1 MLIRNVIPFA
11 GILISSFILVIKLR
25 QVRGDRWSKREAS
38 FTRSVVALNVLFFV
52 TQFPSII
59 AWTYLNVQYFKNSD
73 QLSYEV
79 TMAYF
84 VFTLS
89 LFLNS
94 FTYVFPTLINFGFNR
109 IFRDEVLI
117 MLRFKKATRWLKK
130 IKMKKKNCSVGEKP
144 VWLGQPQPFLAL
156 PKSVPA
162 KFWPSIRL
170 FSNTK
175 KLWLKFVFS
184 VGLLWK
190 NSFFDK
196 RKF

>member
-1 MLIRNVIPFA
+1 MLTKRTQCSIDPASLVSLAVINTLIRNVIPFG
-11 GILISSFILVIKLR
+11 GILISSVILVIKLR
-25 QVRGDRWSKREAS
+25 QVKGNRWSKREAS

-79 TMAYF
+79 IMAYF

-94 FTYVFPTLINFGFNR
+94 FTYVFPTLINFGFNK

-117 MLRFKKATRWLKK
+117 MLRVKKATR
-130 IKMKKKNCSVGEKP
+130 
-144 VWLGQPQPFLAL
+144 
-156 PKSVPA
+156 
-162 KFWPSIRL
+162 
-170 FSNTK
+170 
-175 KLWLKFVFS
+175 
-184 VGLLWK
+184 
-190 NSFFDK
+190 
-196 RKF
+196 

>member
-117 MLRFKKATRWLKK
+117 MLRFKKATR
-130 IKMKKKNCSVGEKP
+130 
-144 VWLGQPQPFLAL
+144 
-156 PKSVPA
+156 
-162 KFWPSIRL
+162 
-170 FSNTK
+170 
-175 KLWLKFVFS
+175 
-184 VGLLWK
+184 
-190 NSFFDK
+190 
-196 RKF
+196 

>member
-117 MLRFKKATRWLKK
+117 MLRVKNKNKEETFVILEGLIRTIYFFGNEK
-130 IKMKKKNCSVGEKP
+130 I
-144 VWLGQPQPFLAL
+144 
-156 PKSVPA
+156 
-162 KFWPSIRL
+162 
-170 FSNTK
+170 T
-175 KLWLKFVFS
+175 
-184 VGLLWK
+184 
-190 NSFFDK
+190 SFI
-196 RKF
+196 